1 MADTQHHSELNP
13 YNRATY
19 LSELI
24 QAANR
29 LLDDVAPHALEGKG
43 ICALMDVI
51 AERADDLARELDRDE
66 FSDGWPKLCEQL
78 ERAA

>member
-1 MADTQHHSELNP
+1 MVNPQHHSELNP

-29 LLDDVAPHALEGKG
+29 LLDDVAPGELRGKG

-66 FSDGWPKLCEQL
+66 FADGWTKLCE
-78 ERAA
+78 